1 VSGHGSLQV
10 VIARSEATKQS
21 RLSPRRQSGLLRC
34 ARNDYGE
41 SADAYAYA
49 YAAFAVT
56 IQIAPCNA
64 TD

>member
-1 VSGHGSLQV
+1 MNS
-10 VIARSEATKQS
+10 ISELVNMDS
-21 RLSPRRQSGLLRC
+21 
-34 ARNDYGE
+34 NDYRE
-41 SADAYAYA
+41 SSADAYAYAYAYA